1 MLAFRAAVNSS
12 LGAAGKTSCFSRPVT
27 QARGSPYH
35 VVQHRVELRRFM
47 PRKLIARDARCR
59 MGGGEVKTKTYI
71 LGVEIVAIAA
81 TPGEHTG
88 EQHCCERPDRSP
100 GWIAARQDAEA
111 TRPGRLD
118 RRIAL
123 KWFYRRASKWMLFWS
138 AAGAT
143 FLSERHHSRSRAA
156 WTYETY
162 GELTCH

>member
-1 MLAFRAAVNSS
+1 MRRNGSKSVHVRDPEGESGLRACYASLARLPRCVE
-12 LGAAGKTSCFSRPVT
+12 
-27 QARGSPYH
+27 RG
-35 VVQHRVELRRFM
+35 Q
-47 PRKLIARDARCR
+47 
-59 MGGGEVKTKTYI
+59 
-71 LGVEIVAIAA
+71 
-81 TPGEHTG
+81 G